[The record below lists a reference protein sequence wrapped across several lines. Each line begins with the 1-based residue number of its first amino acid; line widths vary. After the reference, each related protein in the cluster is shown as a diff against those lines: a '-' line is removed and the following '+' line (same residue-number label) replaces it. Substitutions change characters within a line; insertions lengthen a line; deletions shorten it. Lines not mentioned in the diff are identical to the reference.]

1 MSLRNPSAIIRMKA
15 NDILLFYIADGGIKH
30 FLPSKQIVNPHR
42 VSLLC
47 CRWHYQL
54 VATFNN
60 ERVNIIVF
68 ETISPWKMILQ
79 HLINP
84 RISVQLVHYAGLVST
99 YFKTSKYLVLVWPG
113 YDLLIR
119 LPMKNVTS
127 PLLPMY
133 ELRPLLLCSEEK
145 RLSVHSL
152 YYNQSGPASSPWME
166 MLKVQMYWK
175 WRGRWKAKPLKTIIS

>member
-1 MSLRNPSAIIRMKA
+1 MSLRNPAAIIRMKA

-30 FLPSKQIVNPHR
+30 FLPFKQIVNPHR
-42 VSLLC
+42 ISLLC

-60 ERVNIIVF
+60 ERVNINVF

-84 RISVQLVHYAGLVST
+84 RISVQLVHYAGLVWT

-119 LPMKNVTS
+119 LPMRNVTS
-127 PLLPMY
+127 PFLPMY
-133 ELRPLLLCSEEK
+133 ELRPLLLCAEEK

-152 YYNQSGPASSPWME
+152 YYNQSGAASSPWME

-175 WRGRWKAKPLKTIIS
+175 WQGGAEKQNRWKQ

>member
-1 MSLRNPSAIIRMKA
+1 MLLRNPAAIIRMKA

-30 FLPSKQIVNPHR
+30 FLPFKQIVNPR
-42 VSLLC
+42 WISLLC

-68 ETISPWKMILQ
+68 KTISPWKMILQ

-119 LPMKNVTS
+119 LPMKNVTF
-127 PLLPMY
+127 PLLRMY

-152 YYNQSGPASSPWME
+152 YYNQSGAASSPWME

-175 WRGRWKAKPLKTIIS
+175 WRGRWKAKPLKQ

>member
-1 MSLRNPSAIIRMKA
+1 MLLRNPDAIIRMKA

-30 FLPSKQIVNPHR
+30 FLLFKQIVNPR
-42 VSLLC
+42 WISLLC

-84 RISVQLVHYAGLVST
+84 RISAQLMHYAGPVWA
-99 YFKTSKYLVLVWPG
+99 YFKPSKYLVHVWPG

-119 LPMKNVTS
+119 LRMKNVTS
-127 PLLPMY
+127 PFPPMY
-133 ELRPLLLCSEEK
+133 ELRPLLLLCAEEK

-152 YYNQSGPASSPWME
+152 YYNQSGAASSPWME

-175 WRGRWKAKPLKTIIS
+175 WRGHWKQNRWKQ